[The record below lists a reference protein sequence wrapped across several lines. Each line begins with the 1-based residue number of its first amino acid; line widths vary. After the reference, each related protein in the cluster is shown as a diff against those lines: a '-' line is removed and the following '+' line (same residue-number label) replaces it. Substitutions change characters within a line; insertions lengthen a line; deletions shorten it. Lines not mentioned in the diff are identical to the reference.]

1 MSLFSH
7 LVIFFFV
14 KISKLF
20 LFSFLSLEIAL
31 PVNKNGKPQNRKVK
45 KKLFKQ
51 FPQQTEQNKTKQLTR
66 PLALVYNVNRM
77 TVMISFDP
85 LHI

>member
-51 FPQQTEQNKTKQLTR
+51 FPQQTEQNKTKQPTR